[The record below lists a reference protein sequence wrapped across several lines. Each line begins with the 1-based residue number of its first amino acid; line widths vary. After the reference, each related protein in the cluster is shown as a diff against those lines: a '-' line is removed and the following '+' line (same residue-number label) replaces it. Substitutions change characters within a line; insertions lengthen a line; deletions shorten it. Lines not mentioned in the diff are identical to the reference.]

1 MCIGDCSGDVSVTID
16 ETLETVT
23 IALGNASPSD
33 CAAADAD
40 HDGRVTVDEI
50 LTAVYNALHGCAP
63 L

>member
-1 MCIGDCSGDVSVTID
+1 VSVTID